1 MQIVNEKMRGVILA
15 FMIPSIAMGS
25 ISTGEND
32 PAAGISPV
40 TDSDFYRNG
49 KFPRAQVELG
59 RNLFFDKVLSG
70 NKNISCASCHH
81 PELGTSDALALSLG
95 EGARGLGEKRVVPS
109 NAPILGRVPRNSP
122 AIFFLGA
129 REYVRMFHDGRVEK
143 DEYNNWDSGF
153 WSPAREQLPAGLDN
167 VLAVQAMF
175 PVTSSVEMAGHQG
188 ENEVANAV
196 AVHELDRA
204 WDLLAQRLQK
214 IPEYVLLFKAA
225 YPHIEK
231 ASDIRYVDAANA
243 IAAFETVAFRA
254 DNSPFDKYLRTRNK
268 HVLSETAQRGMQ
280 LFYGKGRCGEC
291 HSGKLQSDH
300 KFHAIAMPQIGPGKN
315 DGWDQSYWQATGYMA
330 RLEDHGRA
338 HVTLREEDK
347 YRFRT
352 PSLRNVELTAPYGHS
367 GAFNTLEEV
376 IRHHT
381 NPVASLESYDSKQA
395 KLTPVKYIIE
405 QTAERS
411 VLIFRPVNPSRLD
424 DFRKRDTWVMNSRE
438 LRRAIAQANEL
449 KPIPLADSEI
459 ADLVDFLKSLT
470 DPNSVNMAA
479 VVPENVPSGLKV
491 ED

>member
-1 MQIVNEKMRGVILA
+1 MKNSKAKIRSVLLA
-15 FMIPSIAMGS
+15 FMIPSIALSSVGNS
-25 ISTGEND
+25 DND
-32 PAAGISPV
+32 PAVGIEPV
-40 TDSDFYRNG
+40 VDNDFYSNG

-59 RNLFFDKVLSG
+59 RSLFFDKILSG

-95 EGARGLGEKRVVPS
+95 EGAEGLGEDRHVS
-109 NAPILGRVPRNSP
+109 EGNPILGRVPRNSP

-129 REYVRMFHDGRVEK
+129 KEYVRMFHDGRVEK

-175 PVTSSVEMAGHQG
+175 PVTSDVEMAGQKG
-188 ENEVANAV
+188 ENEIADAA
-196 AVHELDRA
+196 AVHEMDRA
-204 WDLLAQRLQK
+204 WDLLARRLQK

-225 YPHIEK
+225 YPHIDK
-231 ASDIRYVDAANA
+231 ASDIRFVDAANA

-254 DNSPFDKYLRTRNK
+254 DNSPFDTYLRTRDK
-268 HVLSETAQRGMQ
+268 SVLSESAQQGMD

-300 KFHAIAMPQIGPGKN
+300 EFHAIAMPQIGPGKN
-315 DGWDQSYWQATGYMA
+315 DGWDQSYWQTTGYMA

-338 HVTLREEDK
+338 RVTQREEDK

-381 NPVASLESYDSKQA
+381 NPVASLESYNSQQA
-395 KLTPVKYIIE
+395 KLPPVSYIIE
-405 QTAERS
+405 KTAERS
-411 VLIFRPVNPSRLD
+411 SLIFRAVNPRRLD
-424 DFRKRDTWVMNSRE
+424 DFRKRDTWVMNNRN
-438 LRRAIAQANEL
+438 LRRAIANANEL
-449 KPIPLADSEI
+449 TAIPLTKQEI
-459 ADLVDFLKSLT
+459 EHLVAFLKSLT
-470 DPNSVNMAA
+470 DPASANMASI
-479 VVPENVPSGLKV
+479 VPDNVPSGLKV